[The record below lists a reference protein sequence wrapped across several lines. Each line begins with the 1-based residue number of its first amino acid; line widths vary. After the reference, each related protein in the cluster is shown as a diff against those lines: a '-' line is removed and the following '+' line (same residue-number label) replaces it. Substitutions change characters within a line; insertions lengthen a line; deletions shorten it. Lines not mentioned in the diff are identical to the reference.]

1 MGAKYL
7 IDTNVAIEWIGG
19 TLPKESSKRLQQLAD
34 QQLLAMSVINRI
46 ELLGYPGPAEVM
58 SVVEAFTASIHIL
71 PLDEPSAD
79 ATISL
84 RRTVKIKLPDA
95 NCRIG
100 ARRGIKTDYTQ
111 HRRFQSGHR
120 TYSD

>member
-1 MGAKYL
+1 MDRRNAPERKFQ
-7 IDTNVAIEWIGG
+7 
-19 TLPKESSKRLQQLAD
+19 RLQQLAD

-58 SVVEAFTASIHIL
+58 SVVEAFAASIHIL

-95 NCRIG
+95 II
-100 ARRGIKTDYTQ
+100 AA
-111 HRRFQSGHR
+111 
-120 TYSD
+120 